1 MASAEFAINNKV
13 YLTTKVFLFRANY
26 SRELRIGVD
35 LKRKEKMEKTTEFA
49 ERIRRVQEEV
59 RVLLKRA

>member
-35 LKRKEKMEKTTEFA
+35 LKRKEKMEKTTEFLK
-49 ERIRRVQEEV
+49 RIR
-59 RVLLKRA
+59 KM